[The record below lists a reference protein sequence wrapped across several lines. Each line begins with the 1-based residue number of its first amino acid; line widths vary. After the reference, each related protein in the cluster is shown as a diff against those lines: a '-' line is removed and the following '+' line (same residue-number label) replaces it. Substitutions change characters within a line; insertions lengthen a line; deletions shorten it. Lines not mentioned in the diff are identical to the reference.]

1 MDSSKIEFYK
11 SSVEYI
17 LKVQNQDG
25 SIPWEENKKLDP
37 WDHIEAAMGL
47 SIAGKKEEAESA
59 FLWLK
64 ENQLSDGSWYSEYLM
79 SSPVTKRKETNF
91 SAYIA
96 TGLWHYYLIFEDK
109 NFLKFM
115 LPTITKS
122 VNFVT
127 SMQTEQ
133 GDIYWASEEDKEIL
147 DDSLI
152 TGSSSIYKSLECA
165 SAIFNLLDESSLQVD
180 ISKKNLKN
188 SILNN
193 PERYDRNWESKSRYS
208 MDWYYPILC
217 GIYDDKKSIKD
228 IETKW
233 SKFIVDDMG
242 CKCVEEEPW
251 VTVAESSELVLA
263 LVKIGLRE
271 EALKIF
277 NSLHQWRDT
286 QDGLYWTGYVYKD
299 KKFWPVEKPTWTA
312 GAVLLAADALYE
324 FTPGSELFLRSWS

>member
-47 SIAGKKEEAESA
+47 SVAGKKEETERA

-64 ENQLSDGSWYSEYLM
+64 ANQLSDGSWYSEYLM

-115 LPTITKS
+115 LPTIIKS

-133 GDIYWASEEDKEIL
+133 GDIY
-147 DDSLI
+147 
-152 TGSSSIYKSLECA
+152 
-165 SAIFNLLDESSLQVD
+165 
-180 ISKKNLKN
+180 
-188 SILNN
+188 
-193 PERYDRNWESKSRYS
+193 
-208 MDWYYPILC
+208 M
-217 GIYDDKKSIKD
+217 
-228 IETKW
+228 
-233 SKFIVDDMG
+233 M
-242 CKCVEEEPW
+242 
-251 VTVAESSELVLA
+251 
-263 LVKIGLRE
+263 
-271 EALKIF
+271 
-277 NSLHQWRDT
+277 
-286 QDGLYWTGYVYKD
+286 
-299 KKFWPVEKPTWTA
+299 
-312 GAVLLAADALYE
+312 
-324 FTPGSELFLRSWS
+324 